1 MRLVIAD
8 CTVDYSGRLDAHL
21 PRAKRL
27 LLIKSDGSFL
37 VHSESGSYKP
47 LNWMTAPAT
56 LTVEDPD
63 EADAEAGVQQVWRVT
78 SDKGNGLL
86 VVRIF
91 AVVRELEEDLGEDP
105 GLQKDGVEDHLQ
117 SLLAQQLP
125 QILGEGW
132 TLLRREHPTPV
143 GPVDLVVFDDTG
155 APVAIEVKRR
165 GGIDGVEQLSR
176 YLDLLGRQKDLAA
189 IRGVFAAQE
198 ITRQART
205 LAEDRGIEC
214 LILDYDHMRGV
225 DNSEERLF

>member
-86 VVRIF
+86 LVRIF
-91 AVVRELEEDLGEDP
+91 GVVRELEEDLGEDP

>member
-125 QILGEGW
+125 QILGRGW

-143 GPVDLVVFDDTG
+143 GHVDLVVFDDTG

-214 LILDYDHMRGV
+214 LILDYDQMRGV